1 MARRVESHHRH
12 RDAARARARA
22 RCPARREV
30 DFSART
36 FRAVWSFSFGSDGA
50 DFDGDDSHT
59 AGWAANH
66 DVYQSDGGS
75 IVPLE
80 TTGRLLVTFGGLGTG
95 AGIKSVTVVVKRGD
109 RSATKG
115 SLRVVTR
122 EILVSVRFL

>member
-1 MARRVESHHRH
+1 MLPSEPPPSSSSAQLAS
-12 RDAARARARA
+12 
-22 RCPARREV
+22 
-30 DFSART
+30 SARPAHLYLSFT
-36 FRAVWSFSFGSDGA
+36 F
-50 DFDGDDSHT
+50 
-59 AGWAANH
+59 
-66 DVYQSDGGS
+66 QSDGGS

-115 SLRVVTR
+115 SFRVVTR